1 MEHEN
6 RRRGAAASPRPNSLG
21 PSCSNSVRP
30 PAVFSA
36 SNTEGAP
43 ARSLPGH
50 AHGRS
55 PVGSLR
61 HYPPSTSKGTKG
73 PEQPPGACDWRSNGT
88 PGALGQARTL
98 GPCPAPAARQHPDVA
113 PATTTEN
120 PPAAAGSIT
129 IRQLQ
134 LQSSAGAAA
143 AAAGAEAATVSA
155 IAAAKNR
162 LLLLQ
167 VLQEIRVDIENLKTH
182 FQRRVER
189 NATSCFCLASTH
201 RVAGNSQRY
210 GGGEKG

>member
-1 MEHEN
+1 MENEN

-21 PSCSNSVRP
+21 PSWSNSIRQ

-36 SNTEGAP
+36 TKTEGVP
-43 ARSLPGH
+43 TRSLPGH

-73 PEQPPGACDWRSNGT
+73 PEQAPGASDWRSNGT

-98 GPCPAPAARQHPDVA
+98 GPCPAPAARQHPDAA

-120 PPAAAGSIT
+120 PPATAGCIT

-143 AAAGAEAATVSA
+143 AEAEAEAATVSE

-167 VLQEIRVDIENLKTH
+167 VLQEIKVDIENLKKHVGWRGVRPAVFAWQAHTEW
-182 FQRRVER
+182 RGTVS
-189 NATSCFCLASTH
+189 A
-201 RVAGNSQRY
+201 
-210 GGGEKG
+210 